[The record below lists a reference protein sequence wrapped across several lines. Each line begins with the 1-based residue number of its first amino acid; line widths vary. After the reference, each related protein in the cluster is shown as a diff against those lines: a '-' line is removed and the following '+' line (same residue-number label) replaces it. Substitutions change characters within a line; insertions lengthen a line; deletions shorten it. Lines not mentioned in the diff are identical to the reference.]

1 MITRRRLLA
10 LTKRIVS
17 FPSTSYHE
25 HDLRA
30 FLTRQ
35 ADDLGLPTACDRWGN
50 LHVRY
55 SRGTQKVRWT
65 LLAHLDH
72 PGFVITDVRGNRAKG
87 RWFGGVLRKYFKG
100 ETVQIHTSEGAVR
113 GRVVSTQTGGTRR
126 RVRWVRLETEG
137 PVSPGDVGTWN
148 LAAWKQSADRLQTRA
163 ADDLVGCAALAG
175 LLESLAEGRR
185 NAHLDVV
192 YTRAEESGLV
202 GAIAL
207 ARSGMIDKA
216 SPVIAIETSRERPSA
231 RIGQGVVLR
240 VGDRMSVY
248 DPELCRFLQDA
259 ATELAGARRGFQYQ
273 RCLMDGGLCEASAF
287 LAHGY
292 RATGLALPL
301 GNYHNMG
308 RSRIALEEVSVNDL
322 VGLTTLAESCVT
334 RRWPSGG
341 SPAIADPIELDSF
354 VKGQE
359 PLLRRSVYAPPKTW
373 QQTEGDDLR
382 RGEATR
388 R

>member
-10 LTKRIVS
+10 LTKSVVS

-25 HDLRA
+25 HGLRTHLA
-30 FLTRQ
+30 RH

-55 SRGTQKVRWT
+55 SRGRQKVRWT
-65 LLAHLDH
+65 FLAHLDH
-72 PGFVITDVRGNRAKG
+72 PGFVITEVRGKHAKG
-87 RWFGGVLRKYFKG
+87 RWFGGVLRHYFKD
-100 ETVQIHTSEGAVR
+100 ERVQIHTSEGPVR
-113 GRVVSTQTGGTRR
+113 GRILSTQTAGSRR
-126 RVRWVRLETEG
+126 RVRWVRLETEA
-137 PVSPGDVGTWN
+137 PVAPGDIGTWN
-148 LAAWKQSADRLQTRA
+148 LAPWKQGGDRLQTRA

-175 LLESLAEGRR
+175 LLESLATERR
-185 NAHLDVV
+185 NAQVDVV

-202 GAIAL
+202 GAISL

-216 SPVIAIETSRERPSA
+216 SPIVAIETSSERPSA

-248 DPELCRFLQDA
+248 DPGLCRFLQDA
-259 ATELAGARRGFQYQ
+259 AIELTGTRKRFRYQ

-308 RSRIALEEVSVNDL
+308 RSRIALEEVSVVDL
-322 VGLTTLAESCVT
+322 VGLTALAEQCVT
-334 RRWPSGG
+334 RRWPPSGR
-341 SPAIADPIELDSF
+341 PAIADPIELDSF

-359 PLLRRSVYAPPKTW
+359 PVLRRSVYAPPKTW
-373 QQTEGDDLR
+373 KQP
-382 RGEATR
+382 
-388 R
+388 